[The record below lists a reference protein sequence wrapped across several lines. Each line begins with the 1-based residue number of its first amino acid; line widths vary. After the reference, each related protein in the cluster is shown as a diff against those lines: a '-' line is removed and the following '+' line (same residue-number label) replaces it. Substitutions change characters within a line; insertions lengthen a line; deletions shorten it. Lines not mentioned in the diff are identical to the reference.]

1 MACTYFGEQYLT
13 TRRSEGVTPFCCEVP
28 DAGTNY
34 VLVLSVLGH
43 SNGSRGGYRASWTQ
57 LAGMTVARSM
67 HGCVALD
74 GKLYA
79 VGGAGA
85 THHALDTAEVY
96 DPQADGW
103 QPLAK
108 MITARYALGL
118 AAVGGKVYAMGGM
131 DDGDSILESV
141 EAYDP

>member
-1 MACTYFGEQYLT
+1 
-13 TRRSEGVTPFCCEVP
+13 
-28 DAGTNY
+28 
-34 VLVLSVLGH
+34 
-43 SNGSRGGYRASWTQ
+43 
-57 LAGMTVARSM
+57 M

-108 MITARYALGL
+108 MSTARYGLGL
-118 AAVGGKVYAMGGM
+118 AVVGGKVYEIGGW
-131 DDGDSILESV
+131 DGSSSLDLV
-141 EAYDP
+141 EARCSLGMA

>member
-1 MACTYFGEQYLT
+1 
-13 TRRSEGVTPFCCEVP
+13 
-28 DAGTNY
+28 
-34 VLVLSVLGH
+34 
-43 SNGSRGGYRASWTQ
+43 
-57 LAGMTVARSM
+57 MTVARSM

-108 MITARYALGL
+108 MSTARYALGL

-131 DDGDSILESV
+131 DDVDSILESV